1 MSGFIA
7 ELRRRNV
14 LRVGTA
20 YLVVGWLILQFVDV
34 VFPILGLDEALGR
47 PILAFLLAGLPIA
60 LIMSW
65 VFEFTPEGIKKEKD
79 VDRSQSGAVRS
90 GHMLD
95 RIIIVILVFTVGL
108 LLVDKF
114 VLQSESDTEQQ
125 LVAARDYNSIAVLPF
140 VNLSGNDEDEYFSD
154 GLTETLLHML
164 AQVPDLNVAARTSVF
179 SFKKKDID
187 IRKIAESLGVETV
200 LEGSVQRSGNTV
212 RITAQLIEAEN
223 GFHLWSKT
231 FDRDFDDIFSVQDE
245 IATSVADALQMT
257 LQGDVMADAGHG
269 MSLTTQNSRAY
280 EKYLQGLEQKNIASY
295 GSLPRAEGFFKE
307 ALALDPDFV
316 EAKVELA
323 TTYQHQAETGIIG
336 AEVSELKIRPLID
349 QVLQINSEDGRALG
363 MLASIDWQNAVQ
375 GYGPFSEQSLQAEA
389 DLKTAIELAPND
401 PALYFTMSLV
411 AQLSNRND
419 ESLEWIDKGLD
430 CDPMSAR
437 LLLQRG
443 RLLLGPLERPEDAE
457 EAFAKGRETSPDW
470 TALNFESGNVAFA
483 QNRFADGISWYQRA
497 MALDP
502 QDHELPSILSRLYYQ
517 FGLDD
522 DGDEMLRRAQ
532 ALAPQEPRTR
542 RAELERHLHADN
554 YERAV
559 ILAEAMLRDDVEN
572 RMGAFNVAVIGY
584 VSSMIDLGRASAVAD
599 FFESLKPGISGAD
612 YAPSDGD
619 EVFMRFMLVQAMVD
633 TGAFETANE
642 ILDSLIAFAD
652 VALPGWRDND
662 YVMATVAVAQGDQD
676 AAVEYALSD
685 LDETLGRQ
693 LNWSFS
699 YQHVAW
705 MKPLL
710 KDERI
715 ATRIAELEAE
725 TQAAGD
731 EVRVLLAAQETE
743 SR

>member
-443 RLLLGPLERPEDAE
+443 RLLLGPLD
-457 EAFAKGRETSPDW
+457 
-470 TALNFESGNVAFA
+470 
-483 QNRFADGISWYQRA
+483 
-497 MALDP
+497 
-502 QDHELPSILSRLYYQ
+502 
-517 FGLDD
+517 
-522 DGDEMLRRAQ
+522 
-532 ALAPQEPRTR
+532 
-542 RAELERHLHADN
+542 
-554 YERAV
+554 AV
-559 ILAEAMLRDDVEN
+559 I
-572 RMGAFNVAVIGY
+572 
-584 VSSMIDLGRASAVAD
+584 SIDLGGDPGQRAS
-599 FFESLKPGISGAD
+599 ELSRSLRRGMLREFAIAPEQRVTLIVVTEPPRRPGDDVG
-612 YAPSDGD
+612 
-619 EVFMRFMLVQAMVD
+619 V
-633 TGAFETANE
+633 
-642 ILDSLIAFAD
+642 LDRNP
-652 VALPGWRDND
+652 AL
-662 YVMATVAVAQGDQD
+662 
-676 AAVEYALSD
+676 
-685 LDETLGRQ
+685 
-693 LNWSFS
+693 
-699 YQHVAW
+699 
-705 MKPLL
+705 
-710 KDERI
+710 
-715 ATRIAELEAE
+715 
-725 TQAAGD
+725 
-731 EVRVLLAAQETE
+731 
-743 SR
+743 